1 MLRIELSGVC
11 SRGVVG
17 SRLSGYFG
25 GLTLEGSLN
34 HCVQILDPV
43 SQLEVDLLQALHI
56 VINDSLLMQLML
68 VYNLPAT
75 IIVRLLLHLVA
86 ILHDQ
91 TL

>member
-11 SRGVVG
+11 SRSVVG

-34 HCVQILDPV
+34 HCVQILDPI

-56 VINDSLLMQLML
+56 VINDSLLMQLVL
-68 VYNLPAT
+68 VNLPAT